1 MSTNSE
7 SELNKKQDSNFV
19 VSSSKVSNLK
29 FTPPPINI
37 KMCNPLT
44 GEFLGEFKEKQ
55 GLLTFEGKTDEA
67 GKVFVDFICATF
79 KQRIEHLYN
88 PSQAL

>member
-1 MSTNSE
+1 
-7 SELNKKQDSNFV
+7 
-19 VSSSKVSNLK
+19 
-29 FTPPPINI
+29 
-37 KMCNPLT
+37 MCNPLT

-67 GKVFVDFICATF
+67 GKIFVDFICATF